1 MDAIYNALNQ
11 EPGVALHGDGALPS
25 CFAVTD
31 LAVASIGAVG
41 QAIARLQQVLGGKPG
56 AVAVDRRLASLWF
69 SRSIYPIG
77 WELAATWDAI
87 AGDYETADGWIK
99 LHTNL
104 PHHRRAALGVLG
116 CASDKATVERAV
128 RHWNAEEL
136 ETAIVEAG
144 GVAAAMRSAE
154 AWAAHPQGR
163 AVAAEPLI
171 NWSENGKA
179 VIREIPLTQARP
191 LNGLRVLDLTRVLAG
206 PVATRTLA
214 GFGAEVL
221 RIDPYGWE
229 EANVVPDITLG
240 KRCSRLNLKDKD
252 DRFAFEN
259 LLQTADVLVHG
270 YRPGALERLGYGTDA
285 RRAMNSNLIDISLD
299 AYGWCGPWRNRR
311 GFDSLVQ
318 MSCGI
323 AHAGMKWRE
332 DNKPVPLPV
341 QALDHATGYLM
352 AAASITAL
360 AMGLQKGELRSA
372 RLSLARTGKLLL
384 ASPQIKHGK
393 FALEA
398 CSKDFAV
405 ETEQTPWGRAKRLR
419 PPLVIEGAEMAWDRP
434 ACSLGSAE
442 PVWA

>member
-77 WELAATWDAI
+77 WGLAATWDAI

-252 DRFAFEN
+252 DKSTFKK

-270 YRPGALERLGYGTDA
+270 YRAEALARLGYGKA
-285 RRAMNSNLIDISLD
+285 ERHALNSNLIDISLN
-299 AYGWCGPWRNRR
+299 AYGWSGPWRNRR

-360 AMGLQKGELRSA
+360 TIALQKRQLRSA
-372 RLSLARTGKLLL
+372 RLSLARTATLL
-384 ASPQIKHGK
+384 QENIQTGHGGMSLLPR
-393 FALEA
+393 LE
-398 CSKDFAV
+398 DFASSQ
-405 ETEQTPWGRAKRLR
+405 EQTPWGIARRLR
-419 PPLVIEGAEMAWDRP
+419 PPLTIEGAEMAWHSP
-434 ACSLGSAE
+434 ACALGSAV
-442 PVWA
+442 PAWY